1 MPLPRSRENEY
12 CPRGLSRPTISCVR
26 KPCTLSSTSTY
37 SRALVDRVTMR

>member
-26 KPCTLSSTSTY
+26 KPCTVSSTSTY
-37 SRALVDRVTMR
+37 SMALVDWVTMR